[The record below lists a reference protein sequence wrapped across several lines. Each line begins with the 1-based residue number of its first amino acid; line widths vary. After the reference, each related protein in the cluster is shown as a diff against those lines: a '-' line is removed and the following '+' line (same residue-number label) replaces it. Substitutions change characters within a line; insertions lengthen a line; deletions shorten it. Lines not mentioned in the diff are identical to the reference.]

1 MTALL
6 PALMQPVL
14 ALLGLGLGIGAL
26 LGSVAKYFRV
36 TSDPV
41 VEKINDLLPQ
51 TQCGQCGYPGCKPYA
66 EAIAGGDAIN
76 KCPPGG
82 ETVIEKMADLLNIPV
97 QLLDKAYGIEEGRKI
112 AVIREA
118 ECIGCAKCIPACPVD
133 AILGAP
139 KFMHTVIES
148 ECTGCDLCVEPCPVD
163 CIDLV
168 PIGNELDPEPESTP
182 RPGQSLFAISNESQA
197 CINCGLC
204 SVECP
209 VDLQPHTLYK
219 ACLADDLQEA
229 QAQNLMHCIEC
240 SKCDVVCPSHIPLVA
255 YYQHSKSALKA
266 ETENI
271 ERAERAKRRFELHQ
285 RRMEKLSGEEEQ
297 RRKNRAQL
305 AKQSRQQVSSENIQ
319 AALERVKAK
328 KEFR

>member
-1 MTALL
+1 MTYLL
-6 PALMQPVL
+6 PALLQPVF

-26 LGSVAKYFRV
+26 LGLVAIKFRV

-41 VEKINDLLPQ
+41 VEKINALLPQ

-66 EAIAGGDAIN
+66 EAIAKGDAIN
-76 KCPPGG
+76 KCAPGG
-82 ETVIEKMADLLNIPV
+82 ETTIENMAVLLNIPAIP
-97 QLLDKAYGIEEGRKI
+97 LDTTYGIEEVRKV

-163 CIDLV
+163 CIDMVPVGHELV
-168 PIGNELDPEPESTP
+168 PDFSYSHFSPITTEAL
-182 RPGQSLFAISNESQA
+182 A

-204 SVECP
+204 SAVCP

-219 ACLADDLQEA
+219 ACRASDLN
-229 QAQNLMHCIEC
+229 QAQELNLMHCIEC

-255 YYQHSKSALKA
+255 FYQQSKSVLKM
-266 ETENI
+266 ETKTI
-271 ERAERAKRRFELHQ
+271 ERAERAKHHFELHQ
-285 RRMEKLSGEEEQ
+285 YRLAKLSVEEEL
-297 RRKNRAQL
+297 RRKKRAQL
-305 AKQSRQQVSSENIQ
+305 ATQNRQNVSSDNIH

-328 KEFR
+328 IKSD